1 MNYSRFIIT
10 ILALI
15 TFACGAVPLWA
26 EGSDRRTPVVKVV
39 EMAGPAVVNINT
51 EEVVPAMRNPF
62 RDSRNPFFDQFF
74 QQLFPRLNNNRRSLG
89 SGVIIHPDGYILTN
103 EHVVARATR
112 IKVTL
117 IDKREF
123 DAHLVGADIKSDL
136 AVIKIDSEEHLPHVA
151 LGRSD
156 DLMTG
161 ETVIAIGNP
170 FGLRHTVTTGIISA
184 LHRSI
189 QGDKKRVYRDFI
201 QLDASINPGNSG
213 GPLLNINGSLI
224 GINTAIFQKAEGIG
238 FAIPIDKATRIVDDL
253 IRYGKVRRG
262 WLGVSVQDM
271 SKEMLRFFHLDR
283 VTGVVVVRVMKGSPG
298 AKAGLKQGDVI
309 LSLENNE
316 VSDKSDYSERVS
328 TYPVGNTIRLKIL
341 RDGAKHSVSLK
352 VSFLPVKLVEEYTK
366 IWLGFNVSTIGKSSL
381 QRYRLA
387 TDQGVVVTGVVPGS
401 AGGKIGIQ
409 PGDVIRQVN
418 QARINNERD
427 FKTAMVETAGSDSVL
442 LLVQRGQNG
451 YYVTL
456 EP

>member
-1 MNYSRFIIT
+1 MKHFRIFIT
-10 ILALI
+10 VFLLSILSN
-15 TFACGAVPLWA
+15 GAVPLWA
-26 EGSDRRTPVVKVV
+26 ENNNRRTPVVKVV
-39 EMAGPAVVNINT
+39 EQAGPAVVNINT
-51 EEVVPAMRNPF
+51 EEAVPAMRNPF

-74 QQLFPRLNNNRRSLG
+74 KQLIPRLNNNRRSLG

-103 EHVVARATR
+103 EHVVAKATR

-136 AVIKIDSEEHLPHVA
+136 AIIKIDSKEGLPHVA
-151 LGRSD
+151 LGQSG

-170 FGLRHTVTTGIISA
+170 FGLQHTVTTGIISA

-189 QGDKKRVYRDFI
+189 KGDKNRVYRDFI

-224 GINTAIFQKAEGIG
+224 GINTAIFQQAEGIG
-238 FAIPIDKATRIVDDL
+238 FAIPINKAKRIVDDL

-271 SKEMLRFFHLDR
+271 TRDMLRFFHLDR
-283 VTGVVVVRVMKGSPG
+283 VRGVVVVRVMKGSPG

-316 VSDKSDYSERVS
+316 ISDKSDYSERIS
-328 TYPVGNTIRLKIL
+328 TYPVGNTMRLKIL
-341 RDGAKHSVSLK
+341 RDGAERSASLK
-352 VSFLPVKLVEEYTK
+352 VSFLPVEQVAEYTR
-366 IWLGFNVSTIGKSSL
+366 IWLGLNVSAIEKSLSR
-381 QRYRLA
+381 RYRLT
-387 TDQGVVVTGVVPGS
+387 TDQGVVVTGVTPSS

-418 QARINNERD
+418 QARIKNEQD
-427 FKTAMVETAGSDSVL
+427 FKTAMVEAAGRESVL

>member
-1 MNYSRFIIT
+1 MKHFRIFIT
-10 ILALI
+10 VFLLSILSN
-15 TFACGAVPLWA
+15 GAVPLWA
-26 EGSDRRTPVVKVV
+26 ENNNRRTPVVKVV
-39 EMAGPAVVNINT
+39 EQAGPAVVNINT
-51 EEVVPAMRNPF
+51 EEAVPAMRNPF

-74 QQLFPRLNNNRRSLG
+74 KQLIPRLNNNRRSLG

-103 EHVVARATR
+103 EHVVAKATR

-136 AVIKIDSEEHLPHVA
+136 AIIKIDSKEGLPHVA
-151 LGRSD
+151 LGQSG

-170 FGLRHTVTTGIISA
+170 FGLQHTVTTGIISA

-189 QGDKKRVYRDFI
+189 KGDKNRVYRDFI

-224 GINTAIFQKAEGIG
+224 GINTAIFQQAEGIG
-238 FAIPIDKATRIVDDL
+238 FAIPINKAKRIVDDL

-271 SKEMLRFFHLDR
+271 TRDMLRFFHLDR
-283 VTGVVVVRVMKGSPG
+283 VRGVVVVRVMNGSPG

-316 VSDKSDYSERVS
+316 ISDKSDYSERIS
-328 TYPVGNTIRLKIL
+328 TYPVGNTMRLKIL
-341 RDGAKHSVSLK
+341 RDGAERSASLK
-352 VSFLPVKLVEEYTK
+352 VSFLPVEQVAEYTR
-366 IWLGFNVSTIGKSSL
+366 IWLGLNVSAIEKSLSR
-381 QRYRLA
+381 RYRLT
-387 TDQGVVVTGVVPGS
+387 TDQGVVVTGVTPSS

-409 PGDVIRQVN
+409 SGDVIRQVN
-418 QARINNERD
+418 QARIKNEQD
-427 FKTAMVETAGSDSVL
+427 FKTAMVEAAGRESVL

>member
-1 MNYSRFIIT
+1 M
-10 ILALI
+10 
-15 TFACGAVPLWA
+15 PLWA
-26 EGSDRRTPVVKVV
+26 ENNNRRTPVVKVV
-39 EMAGPAVVNINT
+39 EQAGPAVVNINT
-51 EEVVPAMRNPF
+51 EEAVPAMRNPF

-74 QQLFPRLNNNRRSLG
+74 KQLIPRLNNNRRSLG

-103 EHVVARATR
+103 EHVVAKATR

-136 AVIKIDSEEHLPHVA
+136 AIIKIDSKEGLPHVA
-151 LGRSD
+151 LGQSG

-170 FGLRHTVTTGIISA
+170 FGLQHTVTTGIISA

-189 QGDKKRVYRDFI
+189 KGDKNRVYRDFI

-224 GINTAIFQKAEGIG
+224 GINTAIFQQAEGIG
-238 FAIPIDKATRIVDDL
+238 FAIPINKAKRIVDDL

-271 SKEMLRFFHLDR
+271 TRDMLRFFHLDR
-283 VTGVVVVRVMKGSPG
+283 VRGVVVVRVMKGSPG

-316 VSDKSDYSERVS
+316 ISDKSDYSERIS
-328 TYPVGNTIRLKIL
+328 TYPVGNTMRLKIL
-341 RDGAKHSVSLK
+341 RDGAERSASLK
-352 VSFLPVKLVEEYTK
+352 VSFLPVEQVAEYTR
-366 IWLGFNVSTIGKSSL
+366 IWLGLNVSAIEKSLSR
-381 QRYRLA
+381 RYRLT
-387 TDQGVVVTGVVPGS
+387 TDQGVVVTGVTPSS

-418 QARINNERD
+418 QARIKNEQD
-427 FKTAMVETAGSDSVL
+427 FKTAMVEAAGRESVL

>member
-1 MNYSRFIIT
+1 MKHFRIFIT
-10 ILALI
+10 VFLLSILSN
-15 TFACGAVPLWA
+15 GAVPLWA
-26 EGSDRRTPVVKVV
+26 ENNNRRTPVVKVV
-39 EMAGPAVVNINT
+39 EQAGPAVVNINT
-51 EEVVPAMRNPF
+51 EEAVPAMRNPF

-74 QQLFPRLNNNRRSLG
+74 KQLIPRLNNNRRSLG

-103 EHVVARATR
+103 EHVVAKATR

-136 AVIKIDSEEHLPHVA
+136 AIIKIDSKEGLPHVA
-151 LGRSD
+151 LGQSG

-170 FGLRHTVTTGIISA
+170 FGLQHTVTTGIISA

-189 QGDKKRVYRDFI
+189 KGDKNRVYRDFI

-224 GINTAIFQKAEGIG
+224 GINTAIFQQAEGIG
-238 FAIPIDKATRIVDDL
+238 FAIPINKAKRIVDDL

-271 SKEMLRFFHLDR
+271 TRDMLRFFHLDR
-283 VTGVVVVRVMKGSPG
+283 VRGVVVVRVMKGSPG

-316 VSDKSDYSERVS
+316 ISDKSDYSERIS
-328 TYPVGNTIRLKIL
+328 TYPVGNTMRLKIL
-341 RDGAKHSVSLK
+341 RDGAERSASLK
-352 VSFLPVKLVEEYTK
+352 VSFLPVEQVAEYTK
-366 IWLGFNVSTIGKSSL
+366 IWLGLNVSAIEKSLSR
-381 QRYRLA
+381 RYRLT
-387 TDQGVVVTGVVPGS
+387 TDQGVVVTGVTPSS

-418 QARINNERD
+418 QARIKNEQD
-427 FKTAMVETAGSDSVL
+427 FKTAMVEAAGRDSVL

>member
-1 MNYSRFIIT
+1 
-10 ILALI
+10 
-15 TFACGAVPLWA
+15 VPLWA
-26 EGSDRRTPVVKVV
+26 ENNNRRTPVVKVV
-39 EMAGPAVVNINT
+39 EQAGPAVVNINT
-51 EEVVPAMRNPF
+51 EEAVPAMRNPF

-74 QQLFPRLNNNRRSLG
+74 KQLIPRLNNNRRSLG

-103 EHVVARATR
+103 EHVVAKATR

-136 AVIKIDSEEHLPHVA
+136 AIIKIDSKEGLPHVA
-151 LGRSD
+151 LGQSG

-170 FGLRHTVTTGIISA
+170 FGLQHTVTTGIISA

-189 QGDKKRVYRDFI
+189 KGDKNRVYRDFI

-224 GINTAIFQKAEGIG
+224 GINTAIFQQAEGIG
-238 FAIPIDKATRIVDDL
+238 FAIPINKAKRIVDDL

-271 SKEMLRFFHLDR
+271 TRDMLRFFHLDR
-283 VTGVVVVRVMKGSPG
+283 VRGVVVVRVMNGSPG

-316 VSDKSDYSERVS
+316 ISDKSDYSERIS
-328 TYPVGNTIRLKIL
+328 TYPVGNTMRLKIL
-341 RDGAKHSVSLK
+341 RDGAERSASLK
-352 VSFLPVKLVEEYTK
+352 VSFLPVEQVAEYTK
-366 IWLGFNVSTIGKSSL
+366 IWLGLNVSAIEKSLSR
-381 QRYRLA
+381 RYRLT
-387 TDQGVVVTGVVPGS
+387 TDQGVVVTGVTPSS

-418 QARINNERD
+418 QARIKNEQD
-427 FKTAMVETAGSDSVL
+427 FKTAMVEAAGRDSVL

>member
-1 MNYSRFIIT
+1 MKHFRIFIT
-10 ILALI
+10 VFLLSILSN
-15 TFACGAVPLWA
+15 GAVPLWA
-26 EGSDRRTPVVKVV
+26 ENNNRRTPVVKVV
-39 EMAGPAVVNINT
+39 EQAGPAVVNINT
-51 EEVVPAMRNPF
+51 EEAVPAMRNPF

-74 QQLFPRLNNNRRSLG
+74 KQLIPRLNNNRRSLG

-103 EHVVARATR
+103 EHVVAKATR

-136 AVIKIDSEEHLPHVA
+136 AIIKIDSKEGLPHVA
-151 LGRSD
+151 LGQSG

-170 FGLRHTVTTGIISA
+170 FGLQHTVTTGIISA

-189 QGDKKRVYRDFI
+189 KGDKNRVYRDFI

-224 GINTAIFQKAEGIG
+224 GINTAIFQQAEGIG
-238 FAIPIDKATRIVDDL
+238 FAIPINKAKRIVDDL

-271 SKEMLRFFHLDR
+271 TRDMLRFFHLDR
-283 VTGVVVVRVMKGSPG
+283 VRGVVVVRVMKGSPG

-316 VSDKSDYSERVS
+316 ISDKSDYSERIS
-328 TYPVGNTIRLKIL
+328 TYPVGNTMRLKIL
-341 RDGAKHSVSLK
+341 RDGAERSASLK
-352 VSFLPVKLVEEYTK
+352 VSFLPVEQVAEYTR
-366 IWLGFNVSTIGKSSL
+366 IWLGLNVSAIEKSLSR
-381 QRYRLA
+381 RYRLT
-387 TDQGVVVTGVVPGS
+387 TDQGVVVTGVTPSS

-418 QARINNERD
+418 QARIKNEQD
-427 FKTAMVETAGSDSVL
+427 FKTAMVEAAGRDSVL

>member
-1 MNYSRFIIT
+1 M
-10 ILALI
+10 
-15 TFACGAVPLWA
+15 PLWA
-26 EGSDRRTPVVKVV
+26 ENNNRRTPVVKVV
-39 EMAGPAVVNINT
+39 EQAGPAVVNINT
-51 EEVVPAMRNPF
+51 EEAVPAMRNPF

-74 QQLFPRLNNNRRSLG
+74 KQLIPRLNNNRRSLG

-103 EHVVARATR
+103 EHVVAKATR

-136 AVIKIDSEEHLPHVA
+136 AIIKIDSKEGLPHVA
-151 LGRSD
+151 LGQSG

-170 FGLRHTVTTGIISA
+170 FGLQHTVTTGIISA

-189 QGDKKRVYRDFI
+189 KGDKNRVYRDFI

-224 GINTAIFQKAEGIG
+224 GINTAIFQQAEGIG
-238 FAIPIDKATRIVDDL
+238 FAIPINKAKRIVDDL

-271 SKEMLRFFHLDR
+271 TRDMLRFFHLDR
-283 VTGVVVVRVMKGSPG
+283 VRGVVVVRVMNGSPG

-316 VSDKSDYSERVS
+316 ISDKSDYSERIS
-328 TYPVGNTIRLKIL
+328 TYPVGNTMRLKIL
-341 RDGAKHSVSLK
+341 RDGAERSASLK
-352 VSFLPVKLVEEYTK
+352 VSFLPVEQVAEYTR
-366 IWLGFNVSTIGKSSL
+366 IWLGLNVSAIEKSLSR
-381 QRYRLA
+381 RYRLT
-387 TDQGVVVTGVVPGS
+387 TDQGVVVTGVTPSS

-418 QARINNERD
+418 QARIKNEQD
-427 FKTAMVETAGSDSVL
+427 FKTAMVEAAGRESVL